1 MRPVLEGIATP
12 DFSDRGRNNGF
23 ALISAVFLSWDY
35 RMTSEISVRGARL
48 DEPHDYNIS
57 TLSHR
62 DIIKVVSIDIECS
75 DQSNGADC
83 IRIGRCVMKLFSKK
97 VVS

>member
-23 ALISAVFLSWDY
+23 ALISAVCLPWDY
-35 RMTSEISVRGARL
+35 RMTSEISVGGARL
-48 DEPHDYNIS
+48 DEPHDCNIS

-62 DIIKVVSIDIECS
+62 DITKVVSIDAECS
-75 DQSNGADC
+75 DQSNGVDC
-83 IRIGRCVMKLFSKK
+83 IRIGRCVVKLSSKK